1 MKVTKCKH
9 LIQQN
14 IKRRLRTEYLGLVYP
29 LCRSVLKTIVLVHT
43 EIIKTVNVYSLLCK
57 PNNNANGLLHPK
69 HAVKENK
76 TE

>member
-1 MKVTKCKH
+1 MQTFDLTKYKMKIANRIPRSRLSVMSQCFENNFVGTYGNY
-9 LIQQN
+9 QN
-14 IKRRLRTEYLGLVYP
+14 G
-29 LCRSVLKTIVLVHT
+29 
-43 EIIKTVNVYSLLCK
+43 NVYSLLCK